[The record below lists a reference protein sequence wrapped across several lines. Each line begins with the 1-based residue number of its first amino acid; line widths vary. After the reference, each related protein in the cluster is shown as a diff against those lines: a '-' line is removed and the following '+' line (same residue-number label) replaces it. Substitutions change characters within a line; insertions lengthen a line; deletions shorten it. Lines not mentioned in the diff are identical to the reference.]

1 MNIALGDRLIKE
13 GLITA
18 DQRNEALQWQ
28 MANGGRLGEGLV
40 ELGFISAADFDRA
53 MHRMPMPPHTVADTE
68 LPELFLIELML
79 KIAFFSGKDQT
90 LMELARRL
98 HLPLSVVDELASKA
112 TKDFLFEIR
121 SVTGFIGNNYNYAL
135 TDRGRQRAER
145 ALDLSSYAGPAPVS
159 FRSYRDQVLVQSV
172 RQVEVDAPQIRQA
185 LQHLVIGEDLLDRI
199 GPAFNS
205 GRSIFIYGP
214 PGSGKS
220 SIAEALGR
228 SLPGSVYVP
237 HAILVDGQV
246 IRVFD
251 PTVHTTLAPDADEAE
266 RGIDTALKARHDLRW
281 EACRRPVVMV
291 GGELTMSSLE
301 LEYDTISKF
310 YEAPAHMKA
319 ANGMFIIDD
328 FGRQQ
333 IPVRQLLNRWIV
345 PLERGA
351 DFLELHTGKKLE
363 IPFDQITVFATNLNP
378 AELLDQA
385 FLRRMR
391 HKIKVPNQT
400 EAEFIE
406 NLQRVCVSKG
416 IEFRTEM
423 AAYLIDQ
430 YYKKENREFAG
441 SHPRDLIEQIIDR
454 ARFRREIPAMSQ
466 VAIDAAVTNYFVHT

>member
-1 MNIALGDRLIKE
+1 MSMTLGDRLVKE

-28 MANGGRLGEGLV
+28 MAKGGRLGEALV
-40 ELGFISAADFDRA
+40 TLGFISAVEFDKA

-145 ALDLSSYAGPAPVS
+145 ALDSSSYAGPAPVS
-159 FRSYRDQVLVQSV
+159 LRAYRDQVLVQSV
-172 RQVEVDAPQIRQA
+172 RQVEIDALQIRQA

-228 SLPGSVYVP
+228 SLPDVVYVP

-246 IRVFD
+246 IRIFD
-251 PTVHTTLAPDADEAE
+251 PTVHVTTVPEVDDEE

-301 LEYDTISKF
+301 LEYDVISKF

-363 IPFDQITVFATNLNP
+363 IPFDQITVFATNLSP

-391 HKIKVPNQT
+391 HKIRVPNQT

-406 NLQRVCVSKG
+406 NLQRVCASKG

-441 SHPRDLIEQIIDR
+441 SHPRDLIEQIVDR
-454 ARFRREIPAMSQ
+454 ARFRREIPEMSQ
-466 VAIDAAVTNYFVHT
+466 VAIDAAVINYFVQT